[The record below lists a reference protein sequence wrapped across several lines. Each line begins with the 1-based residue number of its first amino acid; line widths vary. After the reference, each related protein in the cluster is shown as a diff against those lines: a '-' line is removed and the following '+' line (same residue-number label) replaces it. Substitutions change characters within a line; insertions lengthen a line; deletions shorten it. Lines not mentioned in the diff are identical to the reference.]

1 MAAEPEQNTPEAP
14 GTAGEN
20 TAGEDT
26 AGENTA
32 GVDAA
37 DVDTVDVDVADE
49 DAAEAAVAEAAVA
62 GADAAGV
69 NAVEARA
76 PGSVAATTPRAG
88 VPVWRTGK
96 PDAVLAAAVDVAR
109 AAVETIAA
117 AEQIGRHLGART
129 EGDRLVTHLF
139 ESKLAGYG
147 GWQWYAVLTRNSR
160 SKVVTVDELGLLPSE
175 DSILAPEWVPWAERV
190 RPEDAQD
197 EESADQDAQDEESA
211 ESVPAVAGQD
221 ADEPDVADADAVDT
235 DAADAD
241 AVDTD
246 AADADAVDT
255 DAADA
260 ESAVTNAG
268 QPDADLEHDDEE
280 ADVDGFAQPV
290 LPDEEAD

>member
-1 MAAEPEQNTPEAP
+1 MSPEPEQKAPEAL
-14 GTAGEN
+14 
-20 TAGEDT
+20 
-26 AGENTA
+26 
-32 GVDAA
+32 DA
-37 DVDTVDVDVADE
+37 
-49 DAAEAAVAEAAVA
+49 A
-62 GADAAGV
+62 GADAAKA
-69 NAVEARA
+69 NAAEAKA
-76 PGSVAATTPRAG
+76 PGSAAVPKPRAG

-197 EESADQDAQDEESA
+197 EESAEAAPAAAEEVAEEQD
-211 ESVPAVAGQD
+211 VAAGT
-221 ADEPDVADADAVDT
+221 EPDAGDGAAAV
-235 DAADAD
+235 
-241 AVDTD
+241 
-246 AADADAVDT
+246 
-255 DAADA
+255 
-260 ESAVTNAG
+260 EY
-268 QPDADLEHDDEE
+268 DDEDYGVNDSVQQVRPAEE
-280 ADVDGFAQPV
+280 AD
-290 LPDEEAD
+290 